1 MKPLF
6 FFAAGLGVVNAG
18 ATAFAAAAGEPWHA
32 AIHVGLTAAFL
43 LAGNALAAP
52 KKAKGARE
60 KHITREAVV
69 KGKDSSKID
78 FDSVDI
84 GGQRKTPMGS
94 IVSQSKADKNYDFV
108 KIRLRW
114 HPEMVQSASS
124 LEAGK
129 SN

>member
-1 MKPLF
+1 MVHTK
-6 FFAAGLGVVNAG
+6 GLLLPVSLL
-18 ATAFAAAAGEPWHA
+18 TLLL
-32 AIHVGLTAAFL
+32 LTASSAF
-43 LAGNALAAP
+43 AAP
-52 KKAKGARE
+52 KKGAKGPRE
-60 KHITREAVV
+60 KHITREMTL
-69 KGKDSSKID
+69 KGKDSNKVD